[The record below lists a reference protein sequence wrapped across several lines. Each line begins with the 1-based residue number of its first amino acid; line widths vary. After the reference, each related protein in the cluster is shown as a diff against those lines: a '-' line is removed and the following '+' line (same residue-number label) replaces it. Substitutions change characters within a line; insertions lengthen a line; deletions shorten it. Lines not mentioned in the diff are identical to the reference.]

1 LSGTNA
7 RKEHRLS
14 IRCIALFVSVFVVAG
29 CACGVDPLP
38 GYAPASS
45 EERAALMRAVSDY
58 YVVRARAFVSGD
70 TGALFAAYPKLQQ
83 GEDLREG
90 INLDGFWLPHM
101 RELGVVDVT
110 DDLEGYEAAR
120 FYVKEA
126 AAVAFVHGWEIWN
139 YPRGD
144 HTGLEFFTRIDLA
157 SDADR
162 WVVERTDEQMMGERP
177 PRTPN
182 P

>member
-1 LSGTNA
+1 VLVLLSVV
-7 RKEHRLS
+7 
-14 IRCIALFVSVFVVAG
+14 VS
-29 CACGVDPLP
+29 ACGRAVDPMP
-38 GYAPASS
+38 GYRRASS
-45 EERAALMRAVSDY
+45 EEHASLMRAVSDY
-58 YVVRARAFVSGD
+58 YSIRSHVFVSGD
-70 TGALFAAYPKLQQ
+70 AAALFAAYPKLRQ

-90 INLDGFWLPHM
+90 INLDGFWVPHM

-120 FYVKEA
+120 FYVKEM

-144 HTGLEFFTRIDLA
+144 HTGLEFFTRIELVK
-157 SDADR
+157 DADR
-162 WVVERTDEQMMGERP
+162 WVVERTDEQMMGERA